1 MSKKS
6 DYFSLQ
12 DFEEAL
18 EKKDASEL
26 VPMLR
31 GGVLYHIDE
40 SDTIPVLKKLLA
52 VRDMKVMAEVSKHI
66 NYFPA
71 EMLEDLD
78 LINFNNRSFLCEF
91 LSKYINKFHYKE
103 EETANI
109 LFVKACKAESVDTLR
124 FLMKKGVG
132 ESQYP
137 HLISSSEKVRRL
149 LSEVKTSA
157 LSKDTISTFFME
169 AALAESPE
177 ERIHDLMKN
186 GYDIHVIN
194 SEGLNVV
201 EAFRKGIDA
210 YSYPK
215 NKQGTLER
223 QHDEMGFRVLERIY
237 SDTK

>member
-1 MSKKS
+1 MAKKS

-12 DFEEAL
+12 DFEDAL

-26 VPMLR
+26 MPMLR
-31 GGVLYHIDE
+31 GGVLYHIE
-40 SDTIPVLKKLLA
+40 ETDTISVIKKLLA
-52 VRDMKVMAEVSKHI
+52 VRDMRVMAEVSKHI
-66 NYFPA
+66 NYFPV

-78 LINFNNRSFLCEF
+78 LTNFKNRSFLCEF
-91 LSKYINKFHYKE
+91 LSRYISKFHYKE
-103 EETANI
+103 EETAGI
-109 LFVKACKAESVDTLR
+109 LFVKACKADSIDTLR

-132 ESQYP
+132 EAMYP

-149 LSEVKTSA
+149 LSEVKVSA
-157 LSKDTISTFFME
+157 LSDDTISTFFME

-177 ERIHDLMKN
+177 DRIHDLMKN

-223 QHDEMGFRVLERIY
+223 QHDEMGFRILERIY

>member
-1 MSKKS
+1 MTKKS

-12 DFEEAL
+12 DFDDAL

-31 GGVLYHIDE
+31 GGVLYHIE
-40 SDTIPVLKKLLA
+40 ETDTIPVLKKLLA

-66 NYFPA
+66 NYFPV

-91 LSKYINKFHYKE
+91 LPKYISKFHYKE
-103 EETANI
+103 TETAGT
-109 LFVKACKAESVDTLR
+109 LFVMACTAESIDTLR

-132 ESQYP
+132 EGQYP
-137 HLISSSEKVRRL
+137 HLISSSGKVRRL
-149 LSEVKTSA
+149 LPEVKTSA
-157 LSKDTISTFFME
+157 LSNDTISTFFME
-169 AALAESPE
+169 AALSESPE
-177 ERIHDLMKN
+177 ERIHDLMRN
-186 GYDIHVIN
+186 GFDIHVII

-201 EAFRKGIDA
+201 EAFRKGIDSYA
-210 YSYPK
+210 YPK

-223 QHDEMGFRVLERIY
+223 QHDEMGFRILERIY